1 MSSVNKVILLGN
13 IGKDPEVRETK
24 AGNIVNLVM
33 ATSEKYTDKSGQK
46 QENTEWHNLV
56 VFGKLADV
64 VAKYVRKGD
73 KLYVEGSITT
83 RKWEDKE
90 GNTRYNTEIKV
101 RDLTMLGLGGGEKK
115 AQPAGVAAGEDD
127 GDYPLPF

>member
-24 AGNIVNLVM
+24 SGKVVNLVL
-33 ATSEKYTDKSGQK
+33 ATSERYTDKSGQK

-64 VAKYVRKGD
+64 VTKYVKKGD

-90 GNTRYNTEIKV
+90 GNTRYNTDIKV
-101 RDLTMLGLGGGEKK
+101 RDLTMLGGTEKK
-115 AQPAGVAAGEDD
+115 AQPVAAGIDEDED
-127 GDYPLPF
+127 QLPF

>member
-1 MSSVNKVILLGN
+1 MVNKVQLLGN

-24 AGNIVNLVM
+24 AGNVANMVM
-33 ATSEKYTDKSGQK
+33 ATSERYTDKSGQK
-46 QENTEWHNLV
+46 QEKTEWHNLV

-64 VAKYVRKGD
+64 VAKYVKKGD

-101 RDLTMLGLGGGEKK
+101 RDLTMLGGTEKRST
-115 AQPAGVAAGEDD
+115 QPEVVAAGDDEDS
-127 GDYPLPF
+127 LPF

>member
-13 IGKDPEVRETK
+13 IGKDPEARETK
-24 AGNIVNLVM
+24 AGKVVNLVM

-64 VAKYVRKGD
+64 VAKYVKKGD

-90 GNTRYNTEIKV
+90 GNTRYTTEVKV
-101 RDLTMLGLGGGEKK
+101 RDLTMLGGTEKK
-115 AQPAGVAAGEDD
+115 STQPAAVAVGDDEDD
-127 GDYPLPF
+127 LPF

>member
-1 MSSVNKVILLGN
+1 MSSVNRVILLGN

-24 AGNIVNLVM
+24 AGNIVNLTM

-64 VAKYVRKGD
+64 VAKYVKKGD

-101 RDLTMLGLGGGEKK
+101 RDLTMLGGVEKK
-115 AQPAGVAAGEDD
+115 STQPAAVAVGDDEDD
-127 GDYPLPF
+127 LPF

>member
-1 MSSVNKVILLGN
+1 MVNKVQLLGN

-24 AGNIVNLVM
+24 AGNVANMVM
-33 ATSEKYTDKSGQK
+33 ATSERYTDKSGQK
-46 QENTEWHNLV
+46 QEKTEWHNLV

-64 VAKYVRKGD
+64 VAKYVKKGD

-101 RDLTMLGLGGGEKK
+101 RDLTMLGGTEKRST
-115 AQPAGVAAGEDD
+115 QPEAVAAGDDEDD
-127 GDYPLPF
+127 LPF

>member
-1 MSSVNKVILLGN
+1 MVNKVQLLGN

-24 AGNIVNLVM
+24 AGNVANMVM
-33 ATSEKYTDKSGQK
+33 ATSERYTDKSGQK
-46 QENTEWHNLV
+46 QEKTEWHNLV

-64 VAKYVRKGD
+64 VAKYVKKGD

-90 GNTRYNTEIKV
+90 GNTRYTTEVKV
-101 RDLTMLGLGGGEKK
+101 RDLTMLGGTEKRST
-115 AQPAGVAAGEDD
+115 QPEAVVEKPCRND
-127 GDYPLPF
+127 GASLYI

>member
-24 AGNIVNLVM
+24 SGKVVNLVL
-33 ATSEKYTDKSGQK
+33 ATSERYTDKSGQK

-64 VAKYVRKGD
+64 VTKYVKKGD

-90 GNTRYNTEIKV
+90 GNTRYNTDIKV
-101 RDLTMLGLGGGEKK
+101 RDLTMLGGTEKK
-115 AQPAGVAAGEDD
+115 ATKQVAVAVGEDED
-127 GDYPLPF
+127 DLPF

>member
-24 AGNIVNLVM
+24 AGNIVNLTM

-64 VAKYVRKGD
+64 VAKYVKKGD

-90 GNTRYNTEIKV
+90 GNTRYTTEVKV
-101 RDLTMLGLGGGEKK
+101 RDLTMLGGGDKK
-115 AQPAGVAAGEDD
+115 AQPVAAGIDEDD
-127 GDYPLPF
+127 DSGLPF

>member
-1 MSSVNKVILLGN
+1 MVNKVQLLGN

-64 VAKYVRKGD
+64 VAKYVKKGD

-101 RDLTMLGLGGGEKK
+101 RDFTMLGGGEKK
-115 AQPAGVAAGEDD
+115 PQPVAAVIDEDD
-127 GDYPLPF
+127 DQLPF

>member
-1 MSSVNKVILLGN
+1 MVNKVQLLGN

-24 AGNIVNLVM
+24 SGNIVNMVM

-64 VAKYVRKGD
+64 VAKYVKKGD

-90 GNTRYNTEIKV
+90 GNTRYTTEVKV
-101 RDLTMLGLGGGEKK
+101 RDLTMLGGAEKK
-115 AQPAGVAAGEDD
+115 STQPAAVAVGDDEDD
-127 GDYPLPF
+127 LPF

>member
-1 MSSVNKVILLGN
+1 MVNKVQLLGN

-64 VAKYVRKGD
+64 AAKYVKKGD

-90 GNTRYNTEIKV
+90 GNKRYTTEV
-101 RDLTMLGLGGGEKK
+101 LVNELLMMGGKPTDSKSKGKK
-115 AQPAGVAAGEDD
+115 EDD
-127 GDYPLPF
+127 LPF

>member
-24 AGNIVNLVM
+24 SGKVVNLVL
-33 ATSEKYTDKSGQK
+33 ATSERYTDKSGQK

-64 VAKYVRKGD
+64 VTKYVKKGD

-90 GNTRYNTEIKV
+90 GNTRYNTDIKV
-101 RDLTMLGLGGGEKK
+101 RDLTMLSGGEKK
-115 AQPAGVAAGEDD
+115 ATKQVAVAVGEDED
-127 GDYPLPF
+127 DLPF

>member
-1 MSSVNKVILLGN
+1 MVNKVQLLGN

-24 AGNIVNLVM
+24 AGNIANMVM
-33 ATSEKYTDKSGQK
+33 ATSERYTDKSGQK
-46 QENTEWHNLV
+46 QEKTEWHNLV
-56 VFGKLADV
+56 VFGKLADI
-64 VAKYVRKGD
+64 VAKYVKKGD

-101 RDLTMLGLGGGEKK
+101 RDLTMLGGTENRST
-115 AQPAGVAAGEDD
+115 QPEAVAAGEDED
-127 GDYPLPF
+127 SLPF

>member
-1 MSSVNKVILLGN
+1 MSSVNRVTLLGN

-24 AGNIVNLVM
+24 SGNIANLTL
-33 ATSEKYTDKSGQK
+33 ATSEKYTDKNGQK

-56 VFGKLADV
+56 VYGKLADV
-64 VAKYVRKGD
+64 VSKYVKKGD

-90 GNTRYNTEIKV
+90 GNTRYTTEVKV
-101 RDLTMLGLGGGEKK
+101 RDLTMLGGVEKK
-115 AQPAGVAAGEDD
+115 SHPALATVDEDED
-127 GDYPLPF
+127 NLLPF

>member
-24 AGNIVNLVM
+24 AGNIVNLTM

-64 VAKYVRKGD
+64 VAKYVKKGD

-90 GNTRYNTEIKV
+90 GNTRYTTEVKV
-101 RDLTMLGLGGGEKK
+101 RDLTMLGGGEKK
-115 AQPAGVAAGEDD
+115 AQPVAAGIDD
-127 GDYPLPF
+127 DDESDLPF

>member
-24 AGNIVNLVM
+24 AGNIVNLTM
-33 ATSEKYTDKSGQK
+33 ATSEKYTDESGQK

-64 VAKYVRKGD
+64 VAKYVKKGD

-90 GNTRYNTEIKV
+90 GNTRYTTEVKV
-101 RDLTMLGLGGGEKK
+101 RDLTMLGGGEKK
-115 AQPAGVAAGEDD
+115 STQPAAVAVGDDEDD
-127 GDYPLPF
+127 LPF

>member
-64 VAKYVRKGD
+64 VAKYVKKGD

-101 RDLTMLGLGGGEKK
+101 RDLTMLGGGEKK
-115 AQPAGVAAGEDD
+115 PQPVAAGIDEDD
-127 GDYPLPF
+127 QSDLPF

>member
-24 AGNIVNLVM
+24 AGNIVNMVM

-46 QENTEWHNLV
+46 QEKTEWHNLV

-64 VAKYVRKGD
+64 VSKYVKKGD

-90 GNTRYNTEIKV
+90 GNTRYTTEVKV
-101 RDLTMLGLGGGEKK
+101 RDLTMLGGAEKK
-115 AQPAGVAAGEDD
+115 STQPALATVDEGEDD
-127 GDYPLPF
+127 LPF

>member
-1 MSSVNKVILLGN
+1 MVNKVQLLGN
-13 IGKDPEVRETK
+13 LGKDPEVRETK
-24 AGNIVNLVM
+24 SGNIVNMVM

-64 VAKYVRKGD
+64 VSKYVKKGD

-83 RKWEDKE
+83 RKWEDKD
-90 GNTRYNTEIKV
+90 GNTRYTTEVKV
-101 RDLTMLGLGGGEKK
+101 RDLTMLGGGDKK
-115 AQPAGVAAGEDD
+115 ATQPALAAVDEDD
-127 GDYPLPF
+127 LPF

>member
-24 AGNIVNLVM
+24 AGNIVNLTM

-64 VAKYVRKGD
+64 VAKYVKKGD

-90 GNTRYNTEIKV
+90 GNTRYTTEVKV
-101 RDLTMLGLGGGEKK
+101 RDLTMLGGTEKK
-115 AQPAGVAAGEDD
+115 STQPAAVAVGDDEDD
-127 GDYPLPF
+127 LPF

>member
-1 MSSVNKVILLGN
+1 MVNKVQLLGN
-13 IGKDPEVRETK
+13 VGKDPEVRETK
-24 AGNIVNLVM
+24 SGKVVNLVL
-33 ATSEKYTDKSGQK
+33 ATSERYTDKSGQK

-64 VAKYVRKGD
+64 VTKYVKKGD

-90 GNTRYNTEIKV
+90 GNTRYNADIKV
-101 RDLTMLGLGGGEKK
+101 RDLTMLGGGEKK
-115 AQPAGVAAGEDD
+115 ATKQVAVAVGEDED
-127 GDYPLPF
+127 DLPF

>member
-1 MSSVNKVILLGN
+1 MVNKVQLLGN
-13 IGKDPEVRETK
+13 IGKDPEVRETE
-24 AGNIVNLVM
+24 AGNIVNLTM
-33 ATSEKYTDKSGQK
+33 ATSEKSTDKSGQK

-64 VAKYVRKGD
+64 VAKYVKKGD

-90 GNTRYNTEIKV
+90 GNTRYTTEVKV
-101 RDLTMLGLGGGEKK
+101 RDLTMLGGVEKK
-115 AQPAGVAAGEDD
+115 SQPTVVAVGEDED
-127 GDYPLPF
+127 DLLPF

>member
-24 AGNIVNLVM
+24 SGKVANMVM
-33 ATSEKYTDKSGQK
+33 ATSERYTDKSGQK

-64 VAKYVRKGD
+64 VSKYVKKGD
-73 KLYVEGSITT
+73 RLYVEGSITT

-90 GNTRYNTEIKV
+90 GNTRYNTDIKV
-101 RDLTMLGLGGGEKK
+101 RDLTMLGGTEKK
-115 AQPAGVAAGEDD
+115 AQPVAAGIEEDSD
-127 GDYPLPF
+127 DLPF

>member
-1 MSSVNKVILLGN
+1 MVNKVQLLGN

-24 AGNIVNLVM
+24 SGKVVNLVL
-33 ATSEKYTDKSGQK
+33 ATSERYTDKSGQK

-64 VAKYVRKGD
+64 VTKYVKKGD
-73 KLYVEGSITT
+73 RLYVEGSITT

-90 GNTRYNTEIKV
+90 GNTRYNTDIKV
-101 RDLTMLGLGGGEKK
+101 RDLTMLGGTEKK
-115 AQPAGVAAGEDD
+115 AQPVAAGIDD
-127 GDYPLPF
+127 DDDSGLPF

>member
-24 AGNIVNLVM
+24 AGNIVNMVM

-64 VAKYVRKGD
+64 VSKYVKKGD

-101 RDLTMLGLGGGEKK
+101 RDLTMLGGGEKK
-115 AQPAGVAAGEDD
+115 SAQPAAVAAGDDEDSD
-127 GDYPLPF
+127 LPF

>member
-24 AGNIVNLVM
+24 AGNIANLTM
-33 ATSEKYTDKSGQK
+33 ATSERYTDKSGQK
-46 QENTEWHNLV
+46 QEKTEWHNLV
-56 VFGKLADV
+56 VFGKLADI
-64 VAKYVRKGD
+64 VAKYVKKGD

-101 RDLTMLGLGGGEKK
+101 RDLTMLGGTEKRST
-115 AQPAGVAAGEDD
+115 QPEVVAAGDDEDS
-127 GDYPLPF
+127 LPF

>member
-24 AGNIVNLVM
+24 SGKVVNLVL
-33 ATSEKYTDKSGQK
+33 ATSERYTDKSGQK

-64 VAKYVRKGD
+64 VTKYVKKGD

-90 GNTRYNTEIKV
+90 GNTRYNTDIKV
-101 RDLTMLGLGGGEKK
+101 RDLTMLGGTEKK
-115 AQPAGVAAGEDD
+115 AQPVAAGIGEDEESD
-127 GDYPLPF
+127 LPF

>member
-1 MSSVNKVILLGN
+1 MSSVNRVILLGN

-24 AGNIVNLVM
+24 AGNIVNLTM

-64 VAKYVRKGD
+64 VSKYVKKGD

-90 GNTRYNTEIKV
+90 GNTRYTTDIKV
-101 RDLTMLGLGGGEKK
+101 RDLTMLGGAEKK
-115 AQPAGVAAGEDD
+115 STQPAAVTVGEEEDD
-127 GDYPLPF
+127 LPF

>member
-24 AGNIVNLVM
+24 AGKVVNMVM
-33 ATSEKYTDKSGQK
+33 ATSERYTDKSGQK

-64 VAKYVRKGD
+64 VSKYVKKGD
-73 KLYVEGSITT
+73 KLYIEGSITT

-90 GNTRYNTEIKV
+90 GNTRYTPEIKV
-101 RDLTMLGLGGGEKK
+101 RDLTMLGGGEKK
-115 AQPAGVAAGEDD
+115 SQPALTTIDEDD
-127 GDYPLPF
+127 DNQLPF

>member
-13 IGKDPEVRETK
+13 IGKDPEARETK
-24 AGNIVNLVM
+24 AGKVVNLVM
-33 ATSEKYTDKSGQK
+33 ATSERYTDKSGQK

-64 VAKYVRKGD
+64 VTKYVKKGD
-73 KLYVEGSITT
+73 KIYVEGSITT

-101 RDLTMLGLGGGEKK
+101 RDLTMLGGGEKK
-115 AQPAGVAAGEDD
+115 AQPVAAEIGDD
-127 GDYPLPF
+127 DDQLPF

>member
-64 VAKYVRKGD
+64 VAKYVKKGD

-101 RDLTMLGLGGGEKK
+101 RDLTMLGGGEKK
-115 AQPAGVAAGEDD
+115 PQPVAVGIDD
-127 GDYPLPF
+127 DDQSDLPF

>member
-24 AGNIVNLVM
+24 AGNIVNMVM

-64 VAKYVRKGD
+64 VSKYVKKGD

-101 RDLTMLGLGGGEKK
+101 RDITMLGGGEKK
-115 AQPAGVAAGEDD
+115 SDQPAGVEVVDD
-127 GDYPLPF
+127 EGDSLPF

>member
-1 MSSVNKVILLGN
+1 MVNKVQLLGN

-24 AGNIVNLVM
+24 SGKVVNLVL
-33 ATSEKYTDKSGQK
+33 ATSERYTDKSGQK

-64 VAKYVRKGD
+64 VTKYVKKGD

-90 GNTRYNTEIKV
+90 GNTRYNTDIKV
-101 RDLTMLGLGGGEKK
+101 RDLTMLGGTEKK
-115 AQPAGVAAGEDD
+115 AQPVAAGIDD
-127 GDYPLPF
+127 DDDSGLPF

>member
-64 VAKYVRKGD
+64 VAKYVKKGD

-101 RDLTMLGLGGGEKK
+101 RDLTMLGGGEKK
-115 AQPAGVAAGEDD
+115 PQPALASVDD
-127 GDYPLPF
+127 GDSDDLPF

>member
-1 MSSVNKVILLGN
+1 MVNKVQLLGN

-24 AGNIVNLVM
+24 AGNIANMVM
-33 ATSEKYTDKSGQK
+33 ATSERYTDKSGQK
-46 QENTEWHNLV
+46 QEKTEWHNLV
-56 VFGKLADV
+56 VFGKLADI
-64 VAKYVRKGD
+64 VAKYVKKGD

-101 RDLTMLGLGGGEKK
+101 RDLTMLGGTEKRST
-115 AQPAGVAAGEDD
+115 QPEAVAAGDDEDS
-127 GDYPLPF
+127 LPF

>member
-1 MSSVNKVILLGN
+1 MVNKVQLLGN

-24 AGNIVNLVM
+24 AGNVANMVI
-33 ATSEKYTDKSGQK
+33 ATSERYTDKSGQK
-46 QENTEWHNLV
+46 QEKTEWHNLV

-64 VAKYVRKGD
+64 VAKYVKKGD

-101 RDLTMLGLGGGEKK
+101 RDLTMLGGGEKK
-115 AQPAGVAAGEDD
+115 AQPALASVDD
-127 GDYPLPF
+127 GDSDDLPF